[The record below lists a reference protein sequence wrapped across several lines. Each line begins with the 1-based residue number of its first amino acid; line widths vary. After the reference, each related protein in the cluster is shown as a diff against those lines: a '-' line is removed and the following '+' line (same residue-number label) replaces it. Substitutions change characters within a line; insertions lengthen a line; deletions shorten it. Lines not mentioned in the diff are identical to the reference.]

1 MKERE
6 KLGLRI
12 NVLPSLTT
20 PYQDITFLRGSTAKK
35 SQSRWMTKLVKDE
48 STHAFYLTGLNQSGT
63 VSDNESIIFGML
75 GSFLH
80 RVLSLTFITSG
91 SLDTAL
97 ILSLF

>member
-1 MKERE
+1 MKKPQ

-12 NVLPSLTT
+12 NVLPSLTNYN

-48 STHAFYLTGLNQSGT
+48 STHAFYHTGLNQSGT

-75 GSFLH
+75 GSVL
-80 RVLSLTFITSG
+80 RVLSLTVTSS

-97 ILSLF
+97 ILSLY